1 MNYHTL
7 QKFKYVVIV
16 NKLRTPDFLVD
27 YSACKLSQSLK
38 DAQLF
43 TRKEAQ
49 NMCDKIIAGGDNAWI
64 KRVKLTYYL
73 SSIETCRPHI
83 YASM

>member
-1 MNYHTL
+1 MGFHTL

-27 YSACKLSQSLK
+27 YSACKLSQNLK

-49 NMCDKIIAGGDNAWI
+49 NMCDKIIAGGDVAWI
-64 KRVKLTYYL
+64 KKSKTYIL
-73 SSIETCRPHI
+73 FIIHRNLQAPQLRI
-83 YASM
+83 